1 MSAIT
6 ERPQLHESGV
16 VARRLGISPTRLF
29 ELERR
34 LPTPAPRT
42 SSGRRLFD
50 EATIA
55 ALQRLRQGRASAPAA
70 EGSADVAA

>member
-1 MSAIT
+1 MSTLAD
-6 ERPQLHESGV
+6 RPQLHESGT
-16 VARRLGISPTRLF
+16 VARRLGISLTGLF

-50 EATIA
+50 EQTIE
-55 ALQRLRQGRASAPAA
+55 ALQRLREARALNRRGSVPREAA
-70 EGSADVAA
+70 